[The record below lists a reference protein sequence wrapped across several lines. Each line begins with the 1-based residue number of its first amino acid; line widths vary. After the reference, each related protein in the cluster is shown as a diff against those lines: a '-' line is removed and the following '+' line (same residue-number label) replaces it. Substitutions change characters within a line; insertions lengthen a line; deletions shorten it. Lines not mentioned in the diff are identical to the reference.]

1 MRHMFLIAV
10 AFVALAATAGAQSGS
25 DLSGGNGTLYSGAF
39 PSRILVIDEATMEVT
54 EEIPVTVG
62 IPRAMTLSLDRT
74 RLYMRDA
81 MYENVEIIDLE
92 TRRTVD
98 TFTLSEGNKKVRI
111 RGYQVDPLHRF
122 MILLTRAATRHID
135 RYEIGPMELLQY
147 DLAEHRVIRT
157 IPWPGDEERERANL
171 LFSPAG
177 DLLYFFSDN
186 DVLIFETEN
195 FTQVDK
201 WELSQPLE
209 AGFGPL
215 GFGFSLDAFNEEPGF
230 FTGLFRMR
238 DPVQKRRLMGV
249 ARINLAEKSVD
260 FYALGPSPAASV
272 SFALAPGRRRAYG
285 FLRAASGN
293 IAPVPP
299 TELVGRYELWTFDLE
314 NRRLHE
320 RKEISGRPRMGLKV
334 SSNGKLLYVFRAGS
348 TIDIYDAATY
358 THQRRVQFDG
368 DMTTDLIVVP
378 PEG

>member
-1 MRHMFLIAV
+1 MRHVFLIAV

-25 DLSGGNGTLYSGAF
+25 DLSGGNGTLYVGAF

-62 IPRAMTLSLDRT
+62 IPRRMTISPDRT
-74 RLYMRDA
+74 RLYMLDA
-81 MYENVEIIDLE
+81 MAENVEIIDVE

-98 TFTLSEGNKKVRI
+98 TFTLSEGNRKVRI
-111 RGYQVDPLHRF
+111 RRFQVDPLHRF
-122 MILLTRAATRHID
+122 VILLTRAATRHID

-157 IPWPGDEERERANL
+157 IPWPDGEERERANL

-177 DLLYFFSDN
+177 DLLYFFSD

-215 GFGFSLDAFNEEPGF
+215 GFGFSVDTFNEEPGF
-230 FTGLFRMR
+230 FTGLFQVR

-260 FYALGPSPAASV
+260 FYTLGPSPPASV

-285 FLRAASGN
+285 FLRAASRN

-299 TELVGRYELWTFDLE
+299 TELIGRYELWTFDLE

-320 RKEISGRPRMGLKV
+320 RKVVPGRPRMGLKV
-334 SSNGKLLYVFRAGS
+334 SSSGKQLYIHRAGN
-348 TIDIYDAATY
+348 TIDVYDAATY
-358 THQRRVQFDG
+358 THLRRVAFDG
-368 DMTTDLIVVP
+368 DMTTDLILTP
-378 PEG
+378 PEP

>member
-1 MRHMFLIAV
+1 
-10 AFVALAATAGAQSGS
+10 
-25 DLSGGNGTLYSGAF
+25 
-39 PSRILVIDEATMEVT
+39 
-54 EEIPVTVG
+54 
-62 IPRAMTLSLDRT
+62 
-74 RLYMRDA
+74 
-81 MYENVEIIDLE
+81 
-92 TRRTVD
+92 
-98 TFTLSEGNKKVRI
+98 
-111 RGYQVDPLHRF
+111 
-122 MILLTRAATRHID
+122 
-135 RYEIGPMELLQY
+135 
-147 DLAEHRVIRT
+147 
-157 IPWPGDEERERANL
+157 
-171 LFSPAG
+171 
-177 DLLYFFSDN
+177 
-186 DVLIFETEN
+186 
-195 FTQVDK
+195 
-201 WELSQPLE
+201 
-209 AGFGPL
+209 
-215 GFGFSLDAFNEEPGF
+215 
-230 FTGLFRMR
+230 MR